1 MTVRWSLDTLYKSF
15 DSEEFQNDLIKLE
28 NLIEEIKNWSNEN
41 LNDQTNAISKME
53 KIIEFNIEFRT
64 LHSVMA
70 SFARLSSSV
79 DANNEKASMYMDK
92 LQKMQSELTAPQVQ
106 FELWLAKVE
115 DLEGVINNS
124 EILKEHEFYIKE
136 IAQKNEYLLSED
148 EEVIIAKMK
157 ATGSQAWAK
166 LQNQLISTLLV
177 DIEIDG
183 EMQQLPLPVVRNMA
197 HKKDPNVRKKAYE
210 AELNAYKKVEKGSA
224 ACLNGIKGEVI
235 TVSELKGYKS
245 PMEKTLLDSRM
256 KQETL
261 DAMISSIREY
271 LPKFHEYYKQKAKML
286 GHENGLPFFD
296 IFAPVGNVDMEF
308 TFDEAREFIVSNFRT
323 FTDKLA
329 DFTDQAFENQWIDA
343 EMRDG
348 KRGGAFCNNIVAIK
362 ESRVL
367 TNYAGSLG
375 SVKTLAHELGH
386 AYHGYN
392 LGRESILNTTYPMP
406 LAETASIFNESIVLN
421 AAFKEANEEE
431 KLAILNTQITAATQ
445 VTVDILSRFIFETE
459 LFNRR
464 EDHAL
469 TIDELKEIML
479 EAQKEAYGE
488 GLDHNY
494 LHPYM
499 WVNKPHYY
507 YAERNFYNFPYAF
520 GLLFVKG
527 LYAEYLEGGDEFIP
541 KYDKLLSVTG
551 KMTIEDAA
559 ATVGVDVTSKDF
571 WRSSLDM
578 IAKDVDKFIELSSQ
592 YSS

>member
-1 MTVRWSLDTLYKSF
+1 MTVRWSLDSLYKSF
-15 DSEEFQNDLIKLE
+15 DSKEFQSDLVKLE
-28 NLIEEIKNWSNEN
+28 KLIEEMKNWSNEN
-41 LNDQTNAISKME
+41 LNSQNNAVE
-53 KIIEFNIEFRT
+53 KLEKVIEFNIEFRT

-70 SFARLSSSV
+70 SFSRLSSSV
-79 DANNEKASMYMDK
+79 DANNQEATKYMDK

-106 FELWLAKVE
+106 FELWLSKVE
-115 DLEGVINNS
+115 DLEEVINSS
-124 EILKEHEFYIKE
+124 ELLKEHKFYIEE
-136 IAQKNEYLLSED
+136 IAQKNEYLLSEE
-148 EEVIIAKMK
+148 EEVIISKMK
-157 ATGSQAWAK
+157 ATGSQAWAT
-166 LQNQLISTLLV
+166 LQNQLISTHLV
-177 DIEIDG
+177 EIELDG
-183 EMQQLPLPVVRNMA
+183 EVRQLPLPVVRNMA
-197 HKKDPNVRKKAYE
+197 HKKEQNIRKKAYE
-210 AELNAYKKVEKGSA
+210 AELKSYKKIEKGSA

-245 PMEKTLLDSRM
+245 PLEKTLLDSRM

-261 DAMISSIREY
+261 DAMINAIREY
-271 LPKFHEYYKQKAKML
+271 LPKFHEYYKQKAKIL
-286 GHENGLPFFD
+286 GHEKGLPFYEV
-296 IFAPVGNVDMEF
+296 FAPVGNVDMEF

-367 TNYAGSLG
+367 TNYSNSLG

-392 LGRESILNTTYPMP
+392 LGEESILNTTYPMP

-421 AAFKEANEEE
+421 AAMKEANEEE

-459 LFNRR
+459 LFKRR

-469 TIDELKEIML
+469 SVDELKEIML
-479 EAQKEAYGE
+479 DAQKEAYGD

-527 LYAEYLEGGDEFIP
+527 LYAEYLEVGDEFIP
-541 KYDKLLSVTG
+541 KYDQLLSVTG

-559 ATVGVDVTSKDF
+559 STVGVDVTSIDF
-571 WRSSLDM
+571 WRSSLEM
-578 IAKDVDKFIELSSQ
+578 IAKDVDKFIDLSN
-592 YSS
+592 

>member
-1 MTVRWSLDTLYKSF
+1 
-15 DSEEFQNDLIKLE
+15 
-28 NLIEEIKNWSNEN
+28 
-41 LNDQTNAISKME
+41 
-53 KIIEFNIEFRT
+53 
-64 LHSVMA
+64 
-70 SFARLSSSV
+70 
-79 DANNEKASMYMDK
+79 
-92 LQKMQSELTAPQVQ
+92 
-106 FELWLAKVE
+106 
-115 DLEGVINNS
+115 
-124 EILKEHEFYIKE
+124 
-136 IAQKNEYLLSED
+136 
-148 EEVIIAKMK
+148 
-157 ATGSQAWAK
+157 
-166 LQNQLISTLLV
+166 
-177 DIEIDG
+177 
-183 EMQQLPLPVVRNMA
+183 
-197 HKKDPNVRKKAYE
+197 
-210 AELNAYKKVEKGSA
+210 
-224 ACLNGIKGEVI
+224 
-235 TVSELKGYKS
+235 
-245 PMEKTLLDSRM
+245 MEKTLLDSRM

-286 GHENGLPFFD
+286 GHDSGLPFFD

-308 TFDEAREFIVSNFRT
+308 TFDEAREFIVNNFRT

-329 DFTDQAFENQWIDA
+329 DFTDQAFENEWIDA

-362 ESRVL
+362 ESRVM

-392 LGRESILNTTYPMP
+392 LGKESILNTTYPMP

-421 AAFKEANEEE
+421 AAIKEANDEE
-431 KLAILNTQITAATQ
+431 KLAILDTQITAATQ
-445 VTVDILSRFIFETE
+445 VTVDILSRFIFESE
-459 LFNRR
+459 LFKRR

-469 TIDELKEIML
+469 TVDELKEIML
-479 EAQKEAYGE
+479 EAQKEAYGD

-527 LYAEYLEGGDEFIP
+527 LYAEYLEVGDEFIP

-559 ATVGVDVTSKDF
+559 ATVGVDVTSKKF
-571 WRSSLDM
+571 WRNSLEM
-578 IAKDVDKFIELSSQ
+578 IAKDVDKFIELSK
-592 YSS
+592 

>member
-1 MTVRWSLDTLYKSF
+1 MTVRWNLDSLYTSF
-15 DSEEFQNDLIKLE
+15 DSEEFQNDLVKLE
-28 NLIEEIKNWSNEN
+28 ELVEEIKNWCNEE
-41 LNDQTNAISKME
+41 LNDQTEVVKKLEQVLN
-53 KIIEFNIEFRT
+53 FNIEFRT
-64 LHSVMA
+64 IHSVMA
-70 SFARLSSSV
+70 AFSRLSSSV
-79 DANNEKASMYMDK
+79 NANDAEASMYMDK
-92 LQKMQSELTAPQVQ
+92 LQEIQSDLTSPQVQ
-106 FELWLAKVE
+106 FELWLANIDNLEEVISKS
-115 DLEGVINNS
+115 DL
-124 EILKEHEFYIKE
+124 LKEHKFYINE
-136 IAQKNEYLLSED
+136 IAQKNKYLLSEK

-157 ATGSQAWAK
+157 ATGSQSWAK

-183 EMQQLPLPVVRNMA
+183 QMQQLPLPVVRNMA
-197 HKKDPNVRKKAYE
+197 HQKEQDIRKKAYE
-210 AELNAYKKVEKGSA
+210 AELKSYEKIEKGSA

-235 TVSELKGYKS
+235 TLSELKGYES
-245 PMEKTLLDSRM
+245 PLEKTLLDSRM

-261 DAMISSIREY
+261 DAMISAIRDY
-271 LPKFHEYYKQKAKML
+271 LPKFHEYYRQKARLL
-286 GHENGLPFFD
+286 GHDNGLPFYEL
-296 IFAPVGNVDMEF
+296 FAPVGNVDMQF

-323 FTDKLA
+323 FTDRLA
-329 DFTDQAFENQWIDA
+329 DFTDQAFEKEWIDA

-348 KRGGAFCNNIVAIK
+348 KRGGAFCNNIIAIK

-392 LGRESILNTTYPMP
+392 LGGESILNTTYPMP

-421 AAFKEANEEE
+421 AALEEANEEE
-431 KLAILNTQITAATQ
+431 QLAILNTQITAATQ

-459 LFNRR
+459 LFKLR

-469 TIDELKEIML
+469 TVDELKTIML
-479 EAQKEAYGE
+479 EAQKEAYGD
-488 GLDHNY
+488 GLDHNC

-499 WVNKPHYY
+499 WANKPHYY
-507 YAERNFYNFPYAF
+507 YADRNFYNFPYAF

-527 LYAEYLEGGDEFIP
+527 LYAEYLETGDDFLP

-559 ATVGVDVTSKDF
+559 ASVGIDVTSKEF
-571 WRSSLDM
+571 WMSSLEM
-578 IAKDVDKFIELSSQ
+578 VAKDVDKFIELSN
-592 YSS
+592 